1 VALHIFFACFLFL
14 NSRPAFAGITPTT
27 SFPRQV
33 RSNTNSKNN
42 PWKATIEIGGSRMLA
57 AFAGETIPG
66 KAQVTGFHP
75 VIYRFYLSLRLNAQ

>member
-1 VALHIFFACFLFL
+1 LLVFYFSTAAP
-14 NSRPAFAGITPTT
+14 SFAGITPTT

-57 AFAGETIPG
+57 AFAGETISG